1 MKSQLSKMI
10 ETEVLNILDL
20 INPAQTVYKIVNKAK
35 DLSNKVSLDE
45 VIKIGNVSIKILPN
59 FNKFFQRKIKIDI
72 IDIIDN

>member
-1 MKSQLSKMI
+1 MI

-20 INPAQTVYKIVNKAK
+20 INPAQTVYKIVNEAK

-59 FNKFFQRKIKIDI
+59 FNKIFQIKIKIDI
-72 IDIIDN
+72 INIIDN